1 VGLRSDAWLVAAVL
15 LGAFAGD
22 VALLA
27 AVVAATAA
35 AAAATSAA
43 SVATT
48 SAVAAAALGA
58 VAGHVALLATLV
70 APAPTAASTTVAATT
85 AAVAAVSTVAATA
98 VAASVAAVAATAVP
112 AAAASVTSVGAGA
125 ARESA
130 AAGRG
135 DVDCLRTPVAVGA
148 DLELDGVAVV
158 EAPEA
163 VGLEGGLVDEEV
175 IAAVV
180 GGDEAEPLGG
190 VEPLD
195 APLSPL
201 RRHLNPS
208 TLDPKNLETLALDWR
223 RIVWDVLW
231 DEEGDGGSF
240 L

>member
-35 AAAATSAA
+35 AATSAA

-58 VAGHVALLATLV
+58 VAGHVALPATLV

-98 VAASVAAVAATAVP
+98 VAAAASVAAVAATAVP

-201 RRHLNPS
+201 RRHLNSS

-223 RIVWDVLW
+223 RIVWDVLCA
-231 DEEGDGGSF
+231 EEGDGGSF